1 MNWVA
6 IELIYRLEKECFIQ
20 LNYLKVIGIY
30 LVQEIVV
37 KFTH

>member
-6 IELIYRLEKECFIQ
+6 IELIYRLEEECFIQ
-20 LNYLKVIGIY
+20 LNDLKVIGIY